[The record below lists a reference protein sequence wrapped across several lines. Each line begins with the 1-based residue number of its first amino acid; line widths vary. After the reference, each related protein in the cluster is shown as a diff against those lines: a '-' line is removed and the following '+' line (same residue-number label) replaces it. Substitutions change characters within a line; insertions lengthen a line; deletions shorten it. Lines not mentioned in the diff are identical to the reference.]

1 MTFRQMLTAFSRK
14 VSQARQHLM
23 TANTPGDR
31 FTEEKRLVAAEGF
44 TRHLT
49 SKTLRIALR

>member
-1 MTFRQMLTAFSRK
+1 MAFRQMLTAFYRK
-14 VSQARQHLM
+14 VSQAHQHLM
-23 TANTPGDR
+23 RTNTPGDR

-44 TRHLT
+44 TRHLI